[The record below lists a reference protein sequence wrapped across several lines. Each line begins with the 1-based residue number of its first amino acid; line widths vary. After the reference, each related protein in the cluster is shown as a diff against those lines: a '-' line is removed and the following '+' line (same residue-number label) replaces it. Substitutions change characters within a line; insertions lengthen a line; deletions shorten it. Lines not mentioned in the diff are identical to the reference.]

1 MASENA
7 QSNEL
12 ILWLKAL
19 DLPLWVKVALVMIMA
34 SILTGAGSILI
45 HGLYK
50 ADKEEISLAATLLAI
65 SLPVLLVVTA
75 LVFGSNG
82 EKTLQKRTARVL
94 QTLIPAC
101 IKETFEISDHKEN
114 SSATSLKFTPV
125 IDTNMRGC
133 IADYFLTV
141 ANNEGLDDIKLR
153 FSIELNVKKANVIFW
168 LPLPESP
175 VNDVSLEGG
184 NLVGLIGHHR
194 LHCAFGAVAEGY
206 KLNASPVFRSVANKP
221 MMGLVFIRF
230 LPKDFLLQAL
240 ETLYFAQDV
249 AFFVRGFADKDEPA
263 HEK

>member
-1 MASENA
+1 MESENA

-19 DLPLWVKVALVMIMA
+19 DLPLWVKVVLVMIMA
-34 SILTGAGSILI
+34 GILTGAGSVLI

-50 ADKEEISLAATLLAI
+50 ADKEEISVAATLLAI

-82 EKTLQKRTARVL
+82 EKTLQKRTVRVL
-94 QTLIPAC
+94 QTLIPSC
-101 IKETFEISDHKEN
+101 IKANFEISEHKEN
-114 SSATSLKFTPV
+114 STATALKFTPT
-125 IDTNMRGC
+125 IDTTLHGC
-133 IADYFLTV
+133 IADYLLTFPADGTV
-141 ANNEGLDDIKLR
+141 DEIKLR

-168 LPLPESP
+168 LPLPENP
-175 VNDVSLEGG
+175 IIDVSLEGG
-184 NLVGLIGHHR
+184 NLVELIGQHR

-206 KLNASPVFRSVANKP
+206 KLNASPVFRSVGSKP

-249 AFFVRGFADKDEPA
+249 AFFVRGLADRNEPA
-263 HEK
+263 NEK

>member
-1 MASENA
+1 MESESA

-19 DLPLWVKVALVMIMA
+19 DLPLWVKIALVLIMA
-34 SILTGAGSILI
+34 GILTGAGSILI

-50 ADKEEISLAATLLAI
+50 ADKEEISVAATLLAI

-101 IKETFEISDHKEN
+101 VKENFEIADHQEN
-114 SSATSLKFTPV
+114 LSAAVAKSAPI
-125 IDTNMRGC
+125 IDTTLRGC
-133 IADYFLTV
+133 IADYLLTFP
-141 ANNEGLDDIKLR
+141 ASETLSASNLR

-175 VNDVSLEGG
+175 VNDVSLESG
-184 NLVGLIGHHR
+184 NLVGLIG
-194 LHCAFGAVAEGY
+194 
-206 KLNASPVFRSVANKP
+206 
-221 MMGLVFIRF
+221 
-230 LPKDFLLQAL
+230 
-240 ETLYFAQDV
+240 
-249 AFFVRGFADKDEPA
+249 
-263 HEK
+263 

>member
-1 MASENA
+1 MASENV

-19 DLPLWVKVALVMIMA
+19 DLPLWVKVALVIIMA
-34 SILTGAGSILI
+34 GILTGAGSILI

-82 EKTLQKRTARVL
+82 EKTLQKRTVRVL
-94 QTLIPAC
+94 KTLIPAC
-101 IKETFEISDHKEN
+101 IEENFKISDDKEN
-114 SSATSLKFTPV
+114 LFATSLKPAPI
-125 IDTNMRGC
+125 IDTTMRGC
-133 IADYFLTV
+133 IADYFLSVT
-141 ANNEGLDDIKLR
+141 NNEGLDDIKLR

-168 LPLPESP
+168 LPLPKSP
-175 VNDVSLEGG
+175 FNDVSLEGG
-184 NLVGLIGHHR
+184 NLVELIGHHR

-206 KLNASPVFRSVANKP
+206 KLNASPVFRSVGNKP

-240 ETLYFAQDV
+240 EILYFAQDV
-249 AFFVRGFADKDEPA
+249 AFFVRGFTDKDEPA

>member
-1 MASENA
+1 MESENA

-34 SILTGAGSILI
+34 SILTGAGSLLI

-50 ADKEEISLAATLLAI
+50 ADKDEISVAATLLAI

-94 QTLIPAC
+94 QTLIPLC
-101 IKETFEISDHKEN
+101 IKENFAAPSHNEN
-114 SSATSLKFTPV
+114 LSENSLKFTPI
-125 IDTNMRGC
+125 IDTCLRGC
-133 IADYFLTV
+133 IADYVLTV
-141 ANNEGLDDIKLR
+141 ANNEGLDDIKLS

-168 LPLPESP
+168 LPIPESP

-184 NLVGLIGHHR
+184 NLVGLIGQHR

-206 KLNASPVFRSVANKP
+206 KLNASPVFRSVGDKP

-240 ETLYFAQDV
+240 ETLYFAQDI
-249 AFFVRGFADKDEPA
+249 AFFVRGLADKDEPGY
-263 HEK
+263 EK